1 MKKLFWLIKKEI
13 KSVYKLLILITI
25 IITLFLS
32 ALNGVVNI
40 LIDYSKNFENS
51 LNEDL
56 KGLSFSVN
64 ETDFDSFKKYCDDAV
79 VFATLK
85 NFTSSATLTCSNGNI
100 FETEQSKQEGDVTVL
115 YLFNGKIVYN
125 SYKLKDLYE
134 KSNIGLQGRWNENV
148 DEIMLSTFV
157 ARELQAQVGDK
168 ITISNRAFSVCGIYD
183 FDLINDTEE
192 LVNIGYYMIS
202 VPDNIV
208 ADYIEVQFD
217 KSYDT
222 YKVYNKLKHKGFDVS
237 IFFAYETYF
246 ENVRLMEMVLSIF
259 SVIIFIAIIIV
270 IYSFVSILLMSRNKY
285 ICQLKLLGLT
295 EKEVFAVYFLIVLFM
310 LIIATI
316 FATIIGYFFNS
327 YIMTL
332 CAKLFDMKIKAT
344 LNIYLPFVFLVLTA
358 IVTIIAYFLNIRKSK
373 NKMVAQMIKEQ
384 L

>member
-1 MKKLFWLIKKEI
+1 
-13 KSVYKLLILITI
+13 
-25 IITLFLS
+25 
-32 ALNGVVNI
+32 
-40 LIDYSKNFENS
+40 
-51 LNEDL
+51 
-56 KGLSFSVN
+56 
-64 ETDFDSFKKYCDDAV
+64 
-79 VFATLK
+79 
-85 NFTSSATLTCSNGNI
+85 
-100 FETEQSKQEGDVTVL
+100 
-115 YLFNGKIVYN
+115 
-125 SYKLKDLYE
+125 
-134 KSNIGLQGRWNENV
+134 
-148 DEIMLSTFV
+148 
-157 ARELQAQVGDK
+157 
-168 ITISNRAFSVCGIYD
+168 
-183 FDLINDTEE
+183 
-192 LVNIGYYMIS
+192 
-202 VPDNIV
+202 
-208 ADYIEVQFD
+208 
-217 KSYDT
+217 
-222 YKVYNKLKHKGFDVS
+222 
-237 IFFAYETYF
+237 
-246 ENVRLMEMVLSIF
+246 MVLSIF